1 MVRWVAFD
9 DDTAE
14 AVVTRLRRGAA
25 EINHS
30 TPVDAALQSKGSA
43 VVVLPASTPG
53 RVLIARFSKRKDD
66 ATPTLPANVVR
77 QPKPPVGA
85 KAKKASGSAPRP
97 WWRGIGA

>member
-14 AVVTRLRRGAA
+14 AVVSRLRRGGA

-66 ATPTLPANVVR
+66 AGPAPTANNVR
-77 QPKPPVGA
+77 QLKPPSGI
-85 KAKKASGSAPRP
+85 KKPASSAPKP
-97 WWRGIGA
+97 WWRGIIA

>member
-53 RVLIARFSKRKDD
+53 RVLIARFFKRKDD
-66 ATPTLPANVVR
+66 AVPAPANVR

-85 KAKKASGSAPRP
+85 KKGAASTPRP